1 MKIIKSLSLVAVC
14 VSVAN
19 LLQAQEAKTQ
29 VLQRKEV
36 KAPPADNAL
45 PKETPVAALQT
56 PSPSKKDDNK
66 KQVLTKDMNSP
77 AGNLTAE
84 QLKTLNGTA
93 QKPKEPAPAAVV
105 SDNNKAAGK
114 PVIIPA
120 QNQ

>member
-36 KAPPADNAL
+36 KAPAEV
-45 PKETPVAALQT
+45 PKEAPVAASQT

-66 KQVLTKDMNSP
+66 KQVLTRDINTTP
-77 AGNLTAE
+77 GNLTAE